1 MNKKIK
7 NSHIKIIKEAIIN
20 KNLAIFIG
28 SGISHCTAPEKY
40 PMWGKICTE
49 LKTELDTKETDFL
62 KLAQLYQLEFGKIK
76 TKKKI
81 RSFFPDVDIPCEI
94 QRKILDIEPHYIL
107 TTNWDKLFDN
117 EINSNAD
124 IYDIVV
130 DDRSLIESTN
140 DCKYIK
146 MHGDFEHNNFVFTE
160 DDYLNYSNTF
170 PILENF
176 IKTILS
182 THIVLFLG
190 YSFSDIDLKQ
200 IENWIQNNTDVT
212 PQMYLTKFSLD
223 INETEKKYL
232 EKFRITVLP
241 IEIEDDSDDAKKDG
255 INYFLDVLL
264 GIQNNEINE
273 NPESYILDKLKNLSQ
288 FPVILRR
295 QIQEHL
301 SNCGFEY

>member
-1 MNKKIK
+1 
-7 NSHIKIIKEAIIN
+7 
-20 KNLAIFIG
+20 
-28 SGISHCTAPEKY
+28 
-40 PMWGKICTE
+40 
-49 LKTELDTKETDFL
+49 
-62 KLAQLYQLEFGKIK
+62 
-76 TKKKI
+76 
-81 RSFFPDVDIPCEI
+81 
-94 QRKILDIEPHYIL
+94 
-107 TTNWDKLFDN
+107 
-117 EINSNAD
+117 
-124 IYDIVV
+124 
-130 DDRSLIESTN
+130 
-140 DCKYIK
+140 

-301 SNCGFEY
+301 SNCGFEYDQYSRAILIFYKNVLTSDFDKSKRKLYELFVKNLPNEDSKISKTLNTIISILQQAGLTNYESYYIFSYLLTYDTI